1 MVPDGDTCALLP
13 LAAGSH
19 PGPNTDPSS
28 DAENPR
34 YETVAPWME
43 REGPDYWERQTRIA
57 RDNEQIYRGNLR
69 TLLGYHN
76 QSEGGSH
83 TFQHLSGCHVGSDG
97 RLQRGYEHFA
107 YDGND
112 YIALNDDLRTWSA
125 ADTVAQITWLKWEQD
140 GTAERHR
147 AYPES
152 TCMELLLRHLET
164 GKEQL
169 LHTGTG
175 AAGKSFL

>member
-1 MVPDGDTCALLP
+1 MSLVQHWQGSQKPWSLLKQSYWTGEDTASWFQMGIHVLCSPLL
-13 LAAGSH
+13 LAA
-19 PGPNTDPSS
+19 TL
-28 DAENPR
+28 
-34 YETVAPWME
+34 API
-43 REGPDYWERQTRIA
+43 QTRA
-57 RDNEQIYRGNLR
+57 
-69 TLLGYHN
+69 
-76 QSEGGSH
+76 GSH